1 MIYRLLTSL
10 IRPILPA
17 YLRWRAWRGKE
28 DPLRISE
35 RYGKA
40 VIPRPQG
47 RLYWLH
53 AASVG
58 ESVSALVL
66 ATSLLNKSAA
76 EKDDATIL
84 ITSGTVTS
92 AAMLAERSA
101 AFDGH
106 LIHQY
111 VPLDIAPWIDRFL
124 DHWQPDLAVMIEGDL
139 WPEMIRSTA
148 ARGIPLAMASAQIS
162 EKSLRFWTGAASS
175 MAARIFPA
183 FDAIFAVDNDHAKR
197 FSRLPVKPAA
207 VEVGGSL
214 KAAAMP
220 LADQPEIMQ
229 QLNAA
234 ANGRRIIL
242 LASSHD
248 GDEEMFINALEML
261 VPHEALAVIAPRH
274 PARARAILAL
284 LEERGISCRQRSK
297 TEWPEAEDGYWLA
310 DRIGEM
316 GGLIRAADI
325 IVLGG
330 GFTPLG
336 GHNPME
342 MAALGK
348 GVISGA
354 NVFKNTVAFDL
365 LAQRDGVIFCDDSH
379 GLRETLDLLMA
390 SPTRLERL
398 NTGAFNAWKSL
409 AHDADWIASSLI
421 ARVEEAR

>member
-10 IRPILPA
+10 LRPILPA

-28 DPLRISE
+28 DPMRLGE

-40 VIPRPQG
+40 GLPRPQG

-66 ATSLLNKSAA
+66 AASLLKESAD
-76 EKDDATIL
+76 EKGNVTIL

-92 AAMLAERSA
+92 AAMLAERINE
-101 AFDGH
+101 FGGR

-111 VPLDIAPWIDRFL
+111 VPLDIAPWMNRFL
-124 DHWQPDLAVMIEGDL
+124 NHWRPDLAVMVEGDL
-139 WPEMIRSTA
+139 WPEMIQSTA

-162 EKSLRFWTGAASS
+162 EKSLRFWTGSASA
-175 MAARIFPA
+175 MARRIFPA
-183 FDAIFAVDNDHAKR
+183 FDAIFAVDNDHSER

-207 VEVGGSL
+207 VQVGGSL

-220 LADQPEIMQ
+220 LADNHEIIQ
-229 QLNAA
+229 KLNAA

-274 PARARAILAL
+274 PARARAILTL
-284 LEERGISCRQRSK
+284 LEERGMSCRQRSN
-297 TEWPEAEDGYWLA
+297 TEWPESVDGYWLA

-316 GGLIRAADI
+316 GGLIRAADM

-348 GVISGA
+348 GVISGKQ
-354 NVFKNTVAFDL
+354 VFKNTVAFDL

-379 GLRETLDLLMA
+379 GLRQALDLLMA

-409 AHDADWIASSLI
+409 AHDADRIASSLI
-421 ARVEEAR
+421 TRVEEAG

>member
-10 IRPILPA
+10 LRPILPA

-28 DPLRISE
+28 DPMRLGE

-40 VIPRPQG
+40 GLPRPQG

-66 ATSLLNKSAA
+66 AASLIKESAD
-76 EKDDATIL
+76 EKGNVTIL

-92 AAMLAERSA
+92 AAMLAERINE
-101 AFDGH
+101 FGGR

-111 VPLDIAPWIDRFL
+111 VPLDIAPWMNRFL
-124 DHWQPDLAVMIEGDL
+124 NHWQPDLAVMVEGDL
-139 WPEMIRSTA
+139 WPEMIQSTA

-162 EKSLRFWTGAASS
+162 EKSLRFWTGLASA
-175 MAARIFPA
+175 MARRIFPA
-183 FDAIFAVDNDHAKR
+183 FDAIFAVDNDHAER

-207 VEVGGSL
+207 VQVGGSL

-220 LADQPEIMQ
+220 LADNHEIIQ
-229 QLNAA
+229 KLNTA

-248 GDEEMFINALEML
+248 GDEEMFINALETL

-274 PARARAILAL
+274 PARARAILTL
-284 LEERGISCRQRSK
+284 LEERGMSCRQRSK
-297 TEWPEAEDGYWLA
+297 TEWPETVDGYWLA

-316 GGLIRAADI
+316 GGLIRAADM

-348 GVISGA
+348 GVISGKQ
-354 NVFKNTVAFDL
+354 VFKNTVAFDL

-379 GLRETLDLLMA
+379 GLRQALDLLMA

-409 AHDADWIASSLI
+409 AHDADRIASSLI
-421 ARVEEAR
+421 TRVEEAG

>member
-10 IRPILPA
+10 LRPILPA

-28 DPLRISE
+28 DPMRLGE

-40 VIPRPQG
+40 GLPRPQG

-66 ATSLLNKSAA
+66 AASLIKESAD
-76 EKDDATIL
+76 EKGNVTIL

-92 AAMLAERSA
+92 AAMLAERINE
-101 AFDGH
+101 FGGR

-111 VPLDIAPWIDRFL
+111 VPLDIAPWMNRFL
-124 DHWQPDLAVMIEGDL
+124 NHWQPDLAVMVEGDL
-139 WPEMIRSTA
+139 WPEMIQSTA

-162 EKSLRFWTGAASS
+162 EKSLRFWTGSASA
-175 MAARIFPA
+175 MARRIFPA
-183 FDAIFAVDNDHAKR
+183 FDAIFAVDNDHAER

-207 VEVGGSL
+207 VQVGGSL

-220 LADQPEIMQ
+220 LADNHEIIQ
-229 QLNAA
+229 KLNTA

-248 GDEEMFINALEML
+248 GDEEMFINALETL

-274 PARARAILAL
+274 PARARAILTL
-284 LEERGISCRQRSK
+284 LEERGMSCRQRSK
-297 TEWPEAEDGYWLA
+297 TEWPETVDGYWLA

-316 GGLIRAADI
+316 GGLIRAADM

-348 GVISGA
+348 GVISGKQ
-354 NVFKNTVAFDL
+354 VFKNTVAFDL

-379 GLRETLDLLMA
+379 GLRQALDLLMA

-409 AHDADWIASSLI
+409 AHDADRIASSLI
-421 ARVEEAR
+421 TRVEEAG